1 MFETLKLQKRYF
13 SLRFRGKFFPFRIEI
28 YISDHCVSLV
38 AIDIKIRL
46 KNGFGSIVLKLQYVP
61 TRFVVEIM

>member
-1 MFETLKLQKRYF
+1 ME
-13 SLRFRGKFFPFRIEI
+13 FF
-28 YISDHCVSLV
+28 ISEHGVSQV

-46 KNGFGSIVLKLQYVP
+46 KNGFVSIVLELQYVP